1 MNEMNDPMPPK
12 FDYVRFGRRLFS
24 KRWRLMLIIFLV
36 IAVPTVTW
44 VMMFME
50 RMYESSATIFIDP
63 GKDEPTFM
71 RGLMNTEMS
80 GLYLA
85 ILRSRSL
92 AQGVVDSLPREAR
105 DELISSA
112 LGELVECASEAV
124 ATLRALLSASDE
136 RVRLGA
142 AKSTL
147 DQLLRLRETLMLS
160 QRLAALERS
169 LQAQTRRRR

>member
-1 MNEMNDPMPPK
+1 MSRDQRRGDDSLLAALAAGSTVEVAAK
-12 FDYVRFGRRLFS
+12 AAGISVRTAYRRL
-24 KRWRLMLIIFLV
+24 
-36 IAVPTVTW
+36 A
-44 VMMFME
+44 
-50 RMYESSATIFIDP
+50 DP
-63 GKDEPTFM
+63 VFA
-71 RGLMNTEMS
+71 R
-80 GLYLA
+80 
-85 ILRSRSL
+85 RL
-92 AQGVVDSLPREAR
+92 AQAR
-105 DELISSA
+105 DELISNA

-169 LQAQTRRRR
+169 LQAQTRRGR

>member
-1 MNEMNDPMPPK
+1 MSRDQRRGDDSLLAALAAGSTVEVAAK
-12 FDYVRFGRRLFS
+12 AAGLSVRTAYRRLADPVFA
-24 KRWRLMLIIFLV
+24 RRL
-36 IAVPTVTW
+36 A
-44 VMMFME
+44 
-50 RMYESSATIFIDP
+50 
-63 GKDEPTFM
+63 K
-71 RGLMNTEMS
+71 
-80 GLYLA
+80 
-85 ILRSRSL
+85 
-92 AQGVVDSLPREAR
+92 AR
-105 DELISSA
+105 DELISNA

-169 LQAQTRRRR
+169 LQAQTRRGR

>member
-1 MNEMNDPMPPK
+1 MSRDQRRGDDSLLAALAAGSTVEVAAK
-12 FDYVRFGRRLFS
+12 AAGLSVRTAYRRL
-24 KRWRLMLIIFLV
+24 
-36 IAVPTVTW
+36 A
-44 VMMFME
+44 
-50 RMYESSATIFIDP
+50 DP
-63 GKDEPTFM
+63 VFA
-71 RGLMNTEMS
+71 R
-80 GLYLA
+80 
-85 ILRSRSL
+85 RL
-92 AQGVVDSLPREAR
+92 AQAR
-105 DELISSA
+105 DELISNA

-169 LQAQTRRRR
+169 LQAQTRRGR